1 MMTRTTHRFVSSALL
16 AAQAARQGVTIQTH
30 DSGRDTLHA
39 CDGEQM
45 TQVLLNLM
53 LNGLQILTHGGQ
65 MQISTRDEPAQ
76 LVVEV
81 ADDGPGIAPED
92 RERLFEPFIRAEPGR
107 ERETGGVGLGLA
119 IVKSVAEWHGGGAR
133 IGASPL
139 GGARV
144 SISW

>member
-1 MMTRTTHRFVSSALL
+1 
-16 AAQAARQGVTIQTH
+16 
-30 DSGRDTLHA
+30 
-39 CDGEQM
+39 
-45 TQVLLNLM
+45 
-53 LNGLQILTHGGQ
+53 
-65 MQISTRDEPAQ
+65 
-76 LVVEV
+76 VVHV
-81 ADDGPGIAPED
+81 DDDGPGIAPED

-119 IVKSVAEWHGGGAR
+119 IVKSIAEWHGGDAS